1 MAKAKRAILKNY
13 FNKLLLSVYKREAT
27 AEKNK

>member
-1 MAKAKRAILKNY
+1 MEKAKWTILKNY

-27 AEKNK
+27 EVKNK